1 MKRVAV
7 GTNHNMPNAL
17 IHHRPKNELQ
27 AKFSMEFC
35 MAILLLERQGG
46 LEQFTDEVV
55 NRPDVQA
62 MIQKVHFGVH
72 PEAEA
77 AGFDK
82 MTTIIEIELDGGK
95 VVRGQAD
102 FGKGSPANPM
112 TDAELAEKFRQCA
125 AWGGLDGK
133 TDKGGARS
141 RLAYRRSAGRERADE
156 VAAPCLK
163 ASRRPRSTSPGC
175 VSTCGTA
182 GSGPPLLLLHG
193 NPLTHVSWHKIA
205 PRLAEDFTVVATD
218 LRGYGDSS
226 KPPGGEDHAGYS
238 FRAMAEDQIAV
249 MRSLGFARFKVCGHD
264 RGGRVAHRMA
274 LDHPDAV
281 EKVAFLDIVP
291 THHMLNNIKRQWAVD
306 SYHWFFMAQPYDY
319 PEKMI
324 EAYGFERYI
333 RKKLDKKGVGTAGFT
348 PEALAEYIRCCT
360 PENIHAVCEDYRA
373 AVGIDLVHDEA
384 DLATKLAMPM
394 LVLWGEKSHVNRSYK
409 PIEAW
414 RERALDV
421 RGKMLACGHYPA
433 EQVPDETYAELR
445 SFFS

>member
-1 MKRVAV
+1 MFEGFTQTSIDVAGV
-7 GTNHNMPNAL
+7 R
-17 IHHRPKNELQ
+17 IHLRH
-27 AKFSMEFC
+27 
-35 MAILLLERQGG
+35 
-46 LEQFTDEVV
+46 
-55 NRPDVQA
+55 
-62 MIQKVHFGVH
+62 
-72 PEAEA
+72 
-77 AGFDK
+77 
-82 MTTIIEIELDGGK
+82 
-95 VVRGQAD
+95 
-102 FGKGSPANPM
+102 
-112 TDAELAEKFRQCA
+112 
-125 AWGGLDGK
+125 
-133 TDKGGARS
+133 
-141 RLAYRRSAGRERADE
+141 
-156 VAAPCLK
+156 
-163 ASRRPRSTSPGC
+163 
-175 VSTCGTA
+175 A

-205 PRLAEDFTVVATD
+205 PRLAEEFTVVATD

-249 MRSLGFARFKVCGHD
+249 MRSLGFTRFKVCGHD

-394 LVLWGEKSHVNRSYK
+394 LVLWGEKSHVNRSYR

-421 RGKMLACGHYPA
+421 RGKMLR
-433 EQVPDETYAELR
+433 LR
-445 SFFS
+445 ALPGRTGARRNVRRAAQLLQLTGRGDKGSLASDTH

>member
-1 MKRVAV
+1 VFEGFTQTSIDVAGV
-7 GTNHNMPNAL
+7 R
-17 IHHRPKNELQ
+17 IHLRH
-27 AKFSMEFC
+27 
-35 MAILLLERQGG
+35 
-46 LEQFTDEVV
+46 
-55 NRPDVQA
+55 
-62 MIQKVHFGVH
+62 
-72 PEAEA
+72 
-77 AGFDK
+77 
-82 MTTIIEIELDGGK
+82 
-95 VVRGQAD
+95 
-102 FGKGSPANPM
+102 
-112 TDAELAEKFRQCA
+112 
-125 AWGGLDGK
+125 
-133 TDKGGARS
+133 
-141 RLAYRRSAGRERADE
+141 
-156 VAAPCLK
+156 
-163 ASRRPRSTSPGC
+163 
-175 VSTCGTA
+175 A

-226 KPPGGEDHAGYS
+226 KPPGGDDHAGYS
-238 FRAMAEDQIAV
+238 FRAMAEDQLGV
-249 MRSLGFARFKVCGHD
+249 MRSLGFTRFKVCGHD

-274 LDHPDAV
+274 VDHPDAV
-281 EKVAFLDIVP
+281 ERVAFLDIVP

-384 DLATKLAMPM
+384 DLGTKLSMPM
-394 LVLWGEKSHVNRSYK
+394 LVLWGEKSHVNRSYR
-409 PIEAW
+409 PLEAW

-445 SFFS
+445 NFFS

>member
-1 MKRVAV
+1 MFEGFTQTSIDVA
-7 GTNHNMPNAL
+7 
-17 IHHRPKNELQ
+17 
-27 AKFSMEFC
+27 
-35 MAILLLERQGG
+35 
-46 LEQFTDEVV
+46 
-55 NRPDVQA
+55 
-62 MIQKVHFGVH
+62 GVH
-72 PEAEA
+72 IHLRH
-77 AGFDK
+77 AG
-82 MTTIIEIELDGGK
+82 
-95 VVRGQAD
+95 A
-102 FGKGSPANPM
+102 
-112 TDAELAEKFRQCA
+112 
-125 AWGGLDGK
+125 
-133 TDKGGARS
+133 
-141 RLAYRRSAGRERADE
+141 
-156 VAAPCLK
+156 
-163 ASRRPRSTSPGC
+163 
-175 VSTCGTA
+175 
-182 GSGPPLLLLHG
+182 GPPLLLLHG

-249 MRSLGFARFKVCGHD
+249 MRSLGFTRFKVCGHD

-324 EAYGFERYI
+324 EAYGFENYI
-333 RKKLDKKGVGTAGFT
+333 RKKLDKKGVGTTGFT

-384 DLATKLAMPM
+384 DLATKLAVPV
-394 LVLWGEKSHVNRSYK
+394 LVLWGEKSHVNRSYR

-445 SFFS
+445 NFFG

>member
-1 MKRVAV
+1 MF
-7 GTNHNMPNAL
+7 
-17 IHHRPKNELQ
+17 E
-27 AKFSMEFC
+27 
-35 MAILLLERQGG
+35 
-46 LEQFTDEVV
+46 
-55 NRPDVQA
+55 
-62 MIQKVHFGVH
+62 
-72 PEAEA
+72 
-77 AGFDK
+77 GFEIRD
-82 MTTIIEIELDGGK
+82 IEG
-95 VVRGQAD
+95 R
-102 FGKGSPANPM
+102 
-112 TDAELAEKFRQCA
+112 
-125 AWGGLDGK
+125 
-133 TDKGGARS
+133 GARIHL
-141 RLAYRRSAGRERADE
+141 RVG
-156 VAAPCLK
+156 
-163 ASRRPRSTSPGC
+163 
-175 VSTCGTA
+175 

-226 KPPGGEDHAGYS
+226 KPPGGDDHAGYS
-238 FRAMAEDQIAV
+238 FRAMAEDQLGV
-249 MRSLGFARFKVCGHD
+249 MHSLGFTRFKVCGHD

-274 LDHPDAV
+274 LDHPNAV

-324 EAYGFERYI
+324 EAYGFENYI

-384 DLATKLAMPM
+384 DLATKLAVPM
-394 LVLWGEKSHVNRSYK
+394 LVLWGEKSHVNRSYR
-409 PIEAW
+409 PLEAW

-445 SFFS
+445 NFFS

>member
-1 MKRVAV
+1 MFEGFTQTSIDVAGV
-7 GTNHNMPNAL
+7 R
-17 IHHRPKNELQ
+17 IHLRH
-27 AKFSMEFC
+27 
-35 MAILLLERQGG
+35 
-46 LEQFTDEVV
+46 
-55 NRPDVQA
+55 
-62 MIQKVHFGVH
+62 
-72 PEAEA
+72 
-77 AGFDK
+77 
-82 MTTIIEIELDGGK
+82 
-95 VVRGQAD
+95 
-102 FGKGSPANPM
+102 
-112 TDAELAEKFRQCA
+112 
-125 AWGGLDGK
+125 
-133 TDKGGARS
+133 
-141 RLAYRRSAGRERADE
+141 
-156 VAAPCLK
+156 
-163 ASRRPRSTSPGC
+163 
-175 VSTCGTA
+175 A

-249 MRSLGFARFKVCGHD
+249 MRSLGFTRFKVCGHD

-324 EAYGFERYI
+324 EAYGFEHYI
-333 RKKLDKKGVGTAGFT
+333 RKKLDKKGVGTTGFT

-384 DLATKLAMPM
+384 DLATKLAVPM
-394 LVLWGEKSHVNRSYK
+394 LVLWGEKSHVNRSYR

-445 SFFS
+445 NFFG

>member
-1 MKRVAV
+1 MFEGFTQTSIDVAGV
-7 GTNHNMPNAL
+7 R
-17 IHHRPKNELQ
+17 IHLRH
-27 AKFSMEFC
+27 
-35 MAILLLERQGG
+35 
-46 LEQFTDEVV
+46 
-55 NRPDVQA
+55 
-62 MIQKVHFGVH
+62 
-72 PEAEA
+72 
-77 AGFDK
+77 
-82 MTTIIEIELDGGK
+82 
-95 VVRGQAD
+95 
-102 FGKGSPANPM
+102 
-112 TDAELAEKFRQCA
+112 
-125 AWGGLDGK
+125 
-133 TDKGGARS
+133 
-141 RLAYRRSAGRERADE
+141 
-156 VAAPCLK
+156 
-163 ASRRPRSTSPGC
+163 
-175 VSTCGTA
+175 A

-205 PRLAEDFTVVATD
+205 PRLAENFTVVTTD

-226 KPPGGEDHAGYS
+226 KPPGGDDHAGYS

-249 MRSLGFARFKVCGHD
+249 MRSLGFTRFRVCGHD

-274 LDHPDAV
+274 LDHPNAV

-324 EAYGFERYI
+324 EAYGFEKYI

-384 DLATKLAMPM
+384 DLGTKLAIPM
-394 LVLWGEKSHVNRSYK
+394 LVLWGEKSHVNRSYR
-409 PIEAW
+409 PLEAW

-421 RGKMLACGHYPA
+421 QGKMLACGHYPA

-445 SFFS
+445 NFFS

>member
-1 MKRVAV
+1 MFEGFTQTSIDVAGV
-7 GTNHNMPNAL
+7 R
-17 IHHRPKNELQ
+17 IHLRH
-27 AKFSMEFC
+27 
-35 MAILLLERQGG
+35 
-46 LEQFTDEVV
+46 
-55 NRPDVQA
+55 
-62 MIQKVHFGVH
+62 
-72 PEAEA
+72 
-77 AGFDK
+77 
-82 MTTIIEIELDGGK
+82 
-95 VVRGQAD
+95 
-102 FGKGSPANPM
+102 
-112 TDAELAEKFRQCA
+112 
-125 AWGGLDGK
+125 
-133 TDKGGARS
+133 
-141 RLAYRRSAGRERADE
+141 
-156 VAAPCLK
+156 
-163 ASRRPRSTSPGC
+163 
-175 VSTCGTA
+175 A

-205 PRLAEDFTVVATD
+205 PRLAENFTVVATD

-226 KPPGGEDHAGYS
+226 KPPGGDDHAGYS
-238 FRAMAEDQIAV
+238 FRAMAEDQLGV
-249 MRSLGFARFKVCGHD
+249 MRSLGFTRFKVCGHD

-274 LDHPDAV
+274 LDHPNAV

-324 EAYGFERYI
+324 EAYGFENYI

-384 DLATKLAMPM
+384 DLATKLRMPM
-394 LVLWGEKSHVNRSYK
+394 LVLWGEKSHVNRSYR
-409 PIEAW
+409 PLEAW

-421 RGKMLACGHYPA
+421 QGKMLACGHYPA

-445 SFFS
+445 NFFS